1 MKKSIQYF
9 IILLCFYCNA
19 DIDQLG
25 DKLKYLGL
33 ANSGEFEAPTVLLI
47 TPISEAKR
55 VSVNEEVSVLFSQ
68 PMDKNSVETGIT
80 IGAVSGDS
88 SVRYIWTSD
97 ILLKII
103 PKSHFTAGRRY
114 EIRLN
119 RNVVKDLRGNFL
131 AKNFLSIFYTTGFGP
146 QPFITESNP
155 PVANQIVYG
164 FGVNSNPYVQF
175 SEPMD
180 RIKTAEAVSVTG
192 GPAIYVKEWN
202 EDSTRLTLSLTK
214 SLDLST
220 TYTLKILKSA
230 ENASGNVLDKDY
242 SILFYTG
249 IASLNPYIQDIG
261 MSVPSTPWPVLQP
274 VPSTNPL
281 INGVSK
287 NSFLTIT
294 FSKPM
299 DQSKTQNAIQFTP
312 PITGQ
317 FTWISQSLLQFTP
330 TDKLTQGATYR
341 LAINST
347 ATDTGNMPLENSYI
361 VDFKV
366 DNVTDSL
373 PVTITG
379 INNFSVTAL
388 CAPIADGNANAPVI
402 PANLSTVYKISVIS
416 TACTLEDYVFR
427 LNFATAGNVP
437 LQSLGD
443 NDIYNQVS
451 VSYFSGGPGVGSPSI
466 YYKNYNCG
474 PSCSIAGSFEF
485 GVKNVPTGTQYKF
498 RLKGGSGG
506 VRDINDNYLTNDII
520 FLFERQ

>member
-1 MKKSIQYF
+1 
-9 IILLCFYCNA
+9 
-19 DIDQLG
+19 
-25 DKLKYLGL
+25 
-33 ANSGEFEAPTVLLI
+33 
-47 TPISEAKR
+47 
-55 VSVNEEVSVLFSQ
+55 
-68 PMDKNSVETGIT
+68 
-80 IGAVSGDS
+80 
-88 SVRYIWTSD
+88 
-97 ILLKII
+97 
-103 PKSHFTAGRRY
+103 
-114 EIRLN
+114 
-119 RNVVKDLRGNFL
+119 
-131 AKNFLSIFYTTGFGP
+131 
-146 QPFITESNP
+146 
-155 PVANQIVYG
+155 
-164 FGVNSNPYVQF
+164 NSNPYVQF

-230 ENASGNVLDKDY
+230 ENASGNVLDKAY
-242 SILFYTG
+242 SIFFYTG

-261 MSVPSTPWPVLQP
+261 ISVPSTPLPVLQP

-366 DNVTDSL
+366 DNVADSL
-373 PVTITG
+373 PVTVTG

-388 CAPIADGNANAPVI
+388 CAPIADGNA
-402 PANLSTVYKISVIS
+402 
-416 TACTLEDYVFR
+416 
-427 LNFATAGNVP
+427 
-437 LQSLGD
+437 
-443 NDIYNQVS
+443 
-451 VSYFSGGPGVGSPSI
+451 
-466 YYKNYNCG
+466 
-474 PSCSIAGSFEF
+474 
-485 GVKNVPTGTQYKF
+485 
-498 RLKGGSGG
+498 
-506 VRDINDNYLTNDII
+506 
-520 FLFERQ
+520 